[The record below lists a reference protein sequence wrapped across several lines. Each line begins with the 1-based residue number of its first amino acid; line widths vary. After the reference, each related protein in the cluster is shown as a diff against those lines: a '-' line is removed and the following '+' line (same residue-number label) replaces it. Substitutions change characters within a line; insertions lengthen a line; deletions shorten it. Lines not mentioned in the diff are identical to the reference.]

1 APAVS
6 AWASASELAGEAS
19 SEPDP
24 VSGLVPAVGVEP
36 ASGLELEP
44 VSAGGWT
51 AVASAP
57 VRGGSVVAAGGGGGA
72 AGAGGGCPATAAG
85 APAAG
90 AGGPSR
96 PWSCRAS
103 AEAAWPG
110 VSGDGGDRVSIA
122 PPTSSRTPDGVGVAS
137 VPDPSGAPGA
147 ADVAGP
153 CAVPGAGAG
162 ASRTSGGGGVA
173 AGVSAGA
180 GGAVAAGAAGRPWS
194 GRRSTPLQRGQR
206 SGGRSVAG
214 SVATSAWQCRQLMNM
229 ALFNHA
235 AGRRRRGRG
244 YRRMPSIRTQSPS
257 VATASPSNHSR

>member
-72 AGAGGGCPATAAG
+72 AGAGAGSPAMAAG

-180 GGAVAAGAAGRPWS
+180 GGARERGEGA
-194 GRRSTPLQRGQR
+194 
-206 SGGRSVAG
+206 GGRSVGG
-214 SVATSAWQCRQLMNM
+214 SVATSAWRCGQLMMM
-229 ALFNHA
+229 ALLNHA
-235 AGRRRRGRG
+235 AGGRRRGRG
-244 YRRMPSIRTQSPS
+244 DRRMPSIRTQAPS
-257 VATASPSNHSR
+257 VAAASPSNHSR